1 MASPLVALA
10 QSQAVVWIAFWG
22 GVSVIA
28 LTLVLLAAILLVRAI
43 QMVKEARHQK
53 VVEEW
58 RPMLIC
64 SLDPRGDAPER
75 VPRLRKRD
83 AIPVLLL
90 WNYYQQS
97 LRGESVA
104 GLNDIARRGGFAE
117 AARQLLDSRSVRRRL
132 LAVETLGHLGD
143 VGSWDDL
150 EELLY
155 TTNTYVSMA
164 AARALLRLHPRE
176 AMSQVVEQ
184 MSRRADWVPNTAM
197 GMLREVGPE
206 IVSEFLPHATI
217 NCSDDFKPLMLLYL
231 QSAHSNV
238 VIPVVRQVMEDTDD
252 QQIIT
257 TCIYLIGLVANPRG
271 LPLIRRFLNHKNWKI
286 RLHCCSALGRFGTEH
301 DVDNLVARLSDTEYW
316 VRYRA
321 AQAVASL
328 PFMTDARL
336 HDIQG
341 ELKDRYARDIL
352 TQVIAE
358 REDRHEEAAAVRESG
373 GAA

>member
-1 MASPLVALA
+1 MVA
-10 QSQAVVWIAFWG
+10 QIHSQAVVWIAFWG
-22 GVSVIA
+22 GVTVVA
-28 LTLVLLAAILLVRAI
+28 LTLVLLAAILVVRAV
-43 QMVKEARHQK
+43 QMVKEVRHRA

-58 RPMLIC
+58 RPRLIH
-64 SLDPRGDAPER
+64 SLAPEGDAPKR
-75 VPRLRKRD
+75 VPQLRKRD

-97 LRGESVA
+97 LRGETVA
-104 GLNDIARRGGFAE
+104 GLNEIARRGGFAE
-117 AARQLLDSRSVRRRL
+117 IARHLLGSRSVRRRL
-132 LAVETLGHLGD
+132 LAIETLGHLED

-155 TTNTYVSMA
+155 TSNTYVSMA

-176 AMSQVVEQ
+176 AMPQVVEQ

-217 NCSDDFKPLMLLYL
+217 NCSEDFKPLMLLYL
-231 QSAHSNV
+231 QSAHGSV
-238 VIPVVRQVMEDTDD
+238 VIPVVRQVLEDTDD
-252 QQIIT
+252 EQVIT
-257 TCIYLIGLVANPRG
+257 TCIYLIGQVSNPRG
-271 LPLIRRFLNHKNWKI
+271 LPLIRRFLGHRNWKI
-286 RLHCCSALGRFGTEH
+286 RLHCCTALGRFGTEH
-301 DVDNLVARLSDTEYW
+301 DVDNLVGRLSDTEYW

-328 PFMTDARL
+328 PFMTAARL
-336 HDIQG
+336 QRIQG

-358 REDRHEEAAAVRESG
+358 REDRYEEAAVLRESG